1 MMLALSFLEFIGLIL
16 GFVLIVILIYI
27 LLYEYKLMRTKRAA
41 KVIVKPKE

>member
-41 KVIVKPKE
+41 RVIVKPKE